1 MTPYDCIQDI
11 THFLKENLKAYEG
24 RNEETQKPVL
34 CYAGFLPRARSA
46 ELKAKYCPAVVVGYR
61 KIDDTRQESTVS
73 IVITVTAYDEDMLQG
88 CMTLYH
94 LLEYVRQQLWMHNPI
109 CNRYQIRGGTM
120 ETFIPDEH
128 PYPQWYGRID
138 FDVNIPQPERYDGW
152 I

>member
-1 MTPYDCIQDI
+1 MTPLDCIQDI
-11 THFLKENLKAYEG
+11 ADFLKEKLKEYEG

-46 ELKAKYCPAVVVGYR
+46 EIKAKFCPAV
-61 KIDDTRQESTVS
+61 
-73 IVITVTAYDEDMLQG
+73 VITVTAYDEDMLQG
-88 CMTLYH
+88 SLTLFH
-94 LLEYVRQQLWMHNPI
+94 MLEYVRQQLWMHNPI
-109 CNRYQIRGGTM
+109 CDRYQIRGGTM

-138 FDVNIPQPERYDGW
+138 FDVNIPQPIRHDGW